1 MTYKLNPQL
10 RLIKA
15 PVILVVEGEEKRFS
29 SGEELTRLN
38 FQKYYLV
45 DSISAIDG
53 SVVVTLKENDRQFN
67 INWVGEEEVSFT

>member
-15 PVILVVEGEEKRFS
+15 PVILMIEGEEKQYD
-29 SGEELTRLN
+29 SGYELTTLTFDKN
-38 FQKYYLV
+38 YII
-45 DSISAIDG
+45 DSISARNG

-67 INWVGEEEVSFT
+67 INWVGEEEVRFT

>member
-29 SGEELTRLN
+29 SGEELTRLE
-38 FQKYYLV
+38 FQKYYLI
-45 DSISAIDG
+45 DSISARDG